1 MQAVGMIVEYN
12 PFHNGHQWHI
22 NAAKKESGCPFAIGV
37 MSGNFMQRG
46 EPALFDKWKRAEM
59 AVRSG
64 LDLVIELPTVF
75 AVRSAQYFATGG
87 IRLLE
92 ALGIVSH
99 VCFGAEHADLTILKK
114 MVTAMEQSQ
123 IINDMYINLKSGN
136 TYAAALGKSLEEHV
150 HISAE
155 VIASS
160 NNILAAQYLRAIEKF
175 APHLIALPV
184 SRQQSRYNDTVISTP
199 FASATAI
206 RHALLNNQ
214 TITNEI
220 RSSIPETTFEILH
233 SIIAQ
238 QRGPV
243 TFSSLSAIILA
254 QLRIS
259 SLEKIEQLPGVSE
272 GLHYKIRDSALLAA
286 NIAELFSLLKSRRY
300 PYTRLQRIIA
310 HSLLGTNKTQVMQF
324 DEYGPLYARV
334 LAFNQN
340 GRLLLKEIQ
349 KHSKIPLI
357 TKTTHFLNSKQRGS
371 QTLTPLQN
379 MLAIDTV
386 ASDVYS
392 LGMPASSWNKG
403 AWDFRYPAFYLP

>member
-59 AVRSG
+59 AVRGG

-99 VCFGAEHADLTILKK
+99 VCFGAEHADLTMLKK
-114 MVTAMEQSQ
+114 MATAMEQSQ
-123 IINDMYINLKSGN
+123 IINDMHINLKSGN
-136 TYAAALGKSLEEHV
+136 TYAAALGKSLEEHA

-155 VIASS
+155 MIASS
-160 NNILAAQYLRAIEKF
+160 NNILAIEYLRAIEKS

-206 RHALLNNQ
+206 RHALLSNQ
-214 TITNEI
+214 TITNEL
-220 RSSIPETTFEILH
+220 RSSIPETTFEIIH
-233 SIIAQ
+233 SIIAE

-243 TFSSLSAIILA
+243 TFSSLSGIILA
-254 QLRIS
+254 QLRMS

-272 GLHYKIRDSALLAA
+272 GLHYKIRDSALLAS
-286 NIAELFSLLKSRRY
+286 NITELFSLLKSKRY

-310 HSLLGTNKTQVMQF
+310 HSLLGTNKIQVTEF

-403 AWDFRYPAFYLP
+403 AWDFRYPASYLP